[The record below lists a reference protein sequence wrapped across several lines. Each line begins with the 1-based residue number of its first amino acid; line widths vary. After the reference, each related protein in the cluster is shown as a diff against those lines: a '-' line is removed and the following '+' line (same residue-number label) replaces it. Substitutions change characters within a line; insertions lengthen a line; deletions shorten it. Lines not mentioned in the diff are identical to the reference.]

1 MIRIAALNDS
11 SSGFDDDDARS
22 KAVGTREAEESEAYT
37 LYNKALGL
45 QRQDIQKAEEAFE
58 QLLSHGFIREAA
70 KLIETETVGITHP
83 GLQLLYSI
91 YKNLAAMSLQKGDHE
106 EAMEWYIEAVKV
118 DESETTVWY
127 KIGTIALKLHNYQL
141 ARLGFEQGLQCNPNH
156 WPCLDNIITVLYT
169 INDYWYCLYYISKAL
184 KKDYLYPKG
193 IVFRNQIHKEQ
204 PSLKEA
210 TQEMFKECNS
220 LIDTEKVDQ
229 EEIDEYVNEAL
240 KMRQKRREL
249 ARTPPMK
256 PNKLPVPVKS
266 YTWLSLGESLIA
278 LYDNIKKATPPKSL
292 SIRVDL
298 SDYAVD
304 RNKSHETKKEEVPS
318 QPASSTIS
326 SELPPAVEKMD
337 VSKPEEME
345 VDHTAVTET
354 LTNVISTDSVSDTV
368 VNSTAVTASS
378 ETALVPALP
387 TSDNI
392 VVTSTDTTTAAPES
406 VILVT
411 SATLTSEPENVT
423 VTVTSEPSALEVSNS
438 FPTLSA
444 IPISV
449 TSALQDNPGSENSDT
464 ESKVKGQKRKKS
476 SNFDNPYYE
485 KRRSAR
491 VRNTFTRR
499 EEERV
504 NFREILETFIPP
516 SLRSGVDEEEMETL
530 DVVSDN
536 EGSVFTKPNKTE
548 TGTVSKAKLLSDTE
562 ENDVREFLEREQ
574 KNGGLLMLMLHFL
587 ESLCDRAEL
596 AWPPELASIY
606 VRVYTRWRRH
616 IDLPCLLSKNE
627 PEEDIRVFGKMLLLK
642 LEFHFD
648 QWLTKHL
655 RSGASPKGK
664 SPGSGLP
671 SEMPKFWEDDMDYI
685 FGLQGQSEVM
695 GPLWLQHC
703 VRAYWLQ
710 ARLCLLQGEIQYAS
724 CSFHKAKEFLKWRI
738 EDENAQEILLRNCQ
752 SDNWISIESIERHQ
766 DSLERSQSMDEM
778 QKLFEAKEFEKVVE
792 LLLKAV
798 NQPSQ
803 KPMRIDPESVIPPR
817 IEQLCLLH
825 DCLQKMGDMQRSI
838 HWGEVAFH
846 EAFQGYKKATT
857 SPQKDEWSAVL
868 NQIWSS
874 LLRNLEK
881 PECLKELSG
890 PRKNRLT
897 YDLVSVIDIMMSVP
911 EKATDM
917 PIGSVLPWMILYSII
932 HCEEEKFFALHK
944 EQESTDLST
953 QENLPSSLMLLNVSH
968 EYLGS
973 HSWCTKS
980 DGKLLIFFMDVLE
993 KKLKDN
999 FKYTDDL
1006 RQMYE
1011 QCVYCLYGHPNKK
1024 GKAKHLADH
1033 NVPPLTLT
1041 LPQAIQLF
1049 EYYKPKNLPEFDS
1062 FKTDTVSAELES
1074 LLRRIIQLIPEEE
1087 KPANRLDKVQDYI
1100 DGTSSVVPTPVKG
1113 LEFSTITKEIY
1124 YLLADYYFKNNEH
1137 PKAIKF
1143 YMYDI
1148 CVCPLRLDSW
1158 AGLALARMY
1167 QLEQKLNSTDLK
1179 LDVSLRK
1186 RSGAAL
1192 RCFDRA
1198 VDIEDAYGKL
1208 WMEYG
1213 SLSYQLHAH
1222 SSRQLSFHQEKK
1234 HECDVDFLPPELQQ
1248 SASSF
1253 KLEMLDKAFMCYKSA
1268 SQCVDEESEEW
1279 LTDYMMG
1286 KCLEK
1291 MHKSPMEYL
1300 NYYRQ
1305 AAAALHEENATYPKK
1320 IAYAYTAHTSPRLA
1334 VEALEMFYRLHV
1346 SILKL
1351 LLKGSNTE
1359 DYHTYAEY
1367 IEEAANSPFAR
1378 GCEKKDEESGNV
1390 SMDYDDTKTDKTTT
1404 NQQDHT
1410 YSKSKDPTNM
1420 MDNVDEN
1427 QVNIDSADSM
1437 DEKLEDSANN
1447 SRDSSEYFPSA
1458 EPSESS
1464 QDVGGNMETEDSM
1477 LTFSGASFK
1486 HQQPS
1491 ELPKTIELSAEVL
1504 DSCGKIPDSE
1514 ESAASK
1520 SDSTELLSKQRS
1532 LGFIPSGMVEEPKS
1546 NSELSLTEDSS
1557 LSKTGMDIIEI
1568 FSSPE
1573 PIDPKI
1579 QPKFFTPDNRQS
1591 SVESDDK
1598 MEIVTSSTVQNVE
1611 EKPEMCN
1618 DGASIPDTKAAG
1630 DVQSMESLEKKEE
1643 KVSDSMKQTGDNT
1656 LAVKETDEN
1665 KGKESESAN
1674 EAERSKESDKILPDK
1689 TTNKP
1694 ESDSPSIKTE
1704 VPSKGTPQEGKKE
1717 TNSDNPA
1724 QTGGGDTD
1732 TQKHAEENKKEESSK
1747 SEETEKPKLEGM
1759 EKPKLEGTAL
1769 RKDLIEKCMAALHL
1783 CLSRFP
1789 THYKSTYRLAYVYFY
1804 STFHKN
1810 LQYARDLL
1818 LGNPQWQSLSYMPA
1832 QGLFSERKVT
1842 NFFQGTWRLPISEV
1856 ERAGSFATHLNRA
1869 VLLLLKV
1876 LLEQKD
1882 VPMLYHLHLQLNR
1895 TPDAEKKY
1903 LRDAERLHYSKLALD
1918 YCLTAIKNRLPEI
1931 QELQDTEKAIKLL
1944 METYKIYNYGIS
1956 KMKATIGPRIS
1967 NLLAVTYKA
1976 VMKEEVSPD
1985 KPLFEQAIKFCQL
1998 YHQQNTPQRQGTVR
2012 SSMDSSL
2019 SDSSLF
2025 SPDRLLTNPFRPS
2038 GTPQS
2043 PVKTP
2048 QAILSSTQQTKSQQ
2062 SPTTSV
2068 QVPPS
2073 KPEAPQSPAKLPQTS
2088 TAMPS
2093 SKPQTNPST
2102 LKFSQI
2108 VTSVPP
2114 KPKQPIVQ
2122 LTKLQMTPQTFSEL
2136 TKEPSVEEPKVNAS
2150 AILGGVQSKTSA
2162 SLSVGSRQLSSG
2174 ISAISLISSLIEDGI
2189 NKANKQKTEKAGR
2202 SESMTDEP
2210 PAPISTPATP
2220 KLTKATS
2227 PRPSSGMS
2235 RPPLHLI
2242 HPKKRALMSEEVI
2255 EILSSDEEEEAMEV
2269 ASTGKSGS
2277 QKEDVK
2283 KLTGENVEMDDNANQ
2298 SQAEEE
2304 KKEIERKNSSGA
2316 LMTGNTESES
2326 KDNPSSSKVMES
2338 KMEAGTDSGKDGMSD
2353 VKDVPYLDPSTGLF
2367 VTDSDSQSSVY
2378 VANPENISFEDELM
2392 VEDD

>member
-1 MIRIAALNDS
+1 MTS
-11 SSGFDDDDARS
+11 S
-22 KAVGTREAEESEAYT
+22 
-37 LYNKALGL
+37 
-45 QRQDIQKAEEAFE
+45 
-58 QLLSHGFIREAA
+58 
-70 KLIETETVGITHP
+70 
-83 GLQLLYSI
+83 
-91 YKNLAAMSLQKGDHE
+91 
-106 EAMEWYIEAVKV
+106 
-118 DESETTVWY
+118 
-127 KIGTIALKLHNYQL
+127 
-141 ARLGFEQGLQCNPNH
+141 
-156 WPCLDNIITVLYT
+156 
-169 INDYWYCLYYISKAL
+169 
-184 KKDYLYPKG
+184 
-193 IVFRNQIHKEQ
+193 
-204 PSLKEA
+204 
-210 TQEMFKECNS
+210 
-220 LIDTEKVDQ
+220 
-229 EEIDEYVNEAL
+229 
-240 KMRQKRREL
+240 
-249 ARTPPMK
+249 
-256 PNKLPVPVKS
+256 
-266 YTWLSLGESLIA
+266 
-278 LYDNIKKATPPKSL
+278 
-292 SIRVDL
+292 
-298 SDYAVD
+298 
-304 RNKSHETKKEEVPS
+304 
-318 QPASSTIS
+318 
-326 SELPPAVEKMD
+326 
-337 VSKPEEME
+337 
-345 VDHTAVTET
+345 
-354 LTNVISTDSVSDTV
+354 
-368 VNSTAVTASS
+368 
-378 ETALVPALP
+378 
-387 TSDNI
+387 
-392 VVTSTDTTTAAPES
+392 
-406 VILVT
+406 
-411 SATLTSEPENVT
+411 TLTSEPENVT
-423 VTVTSEPSALEVSNS
+423 VTVTSEPSDVSNS
-438 FPTLSA
+438 FTTLSA

-449 TSALQDNPGSENSDT
+449 TSALQDHPGSENSDT
-464 ESKVKGQKRKKS
+464 ESKGKGQKRKKS

-530 DVVSDN
+530 DLLSDS
-536 EGSVFTKPNKTE
+536 EGSVFTKTNKTE
-548 TGTVSKAKLLSDTE
+548 SGTVSKAKPLSDTE
-562 ENDVREFLEREQ
+562 ENEVREFLEREQ
-574 KNGGLLMLMLHFL
+574 KNGGLLSLMLHFL
-587 ESLCDRAEL
+587 ECLCDRAEL
-596 AWPPELASIY
+596 AWPPELASVF
-606 VRVYTRWRRH
+606 VRIYTRWRRH
-616 IDLPCLLSKNE
+616 TDLPCLLSKNE
-627 PEEDIRVFGKMLLLK
+627 PEEDIRVFGKMLLMK
-642 LEFHFD
+642 LEFQFD

-671 SEMPKFWEDDMDYI
+671 SEMPKFWEEDMDYI

-703 VRAYWLQ
+703 VRAFWLQ
-710 ARLCLLQGEIQYAS
+710 ARLCLLQGKIQYAS

-738 EDENAQEILLRNCQ
+738 EDENAPEIFLQNCQ
-752 SDNWISIESIERHQ
+752 SDNLLSIESIDRHQ

-803 KPMRIDPESVIPPR
+803 KSMRIDPESVIPPR

-874 LLRNLEK
+874 LLKNLEK
-881 PECLKELSG
+881 PECLKALSE

-897 YDLVSVIDIMMSVP
+897 SDLVSVIDIMMSVP

-932 HCEEEKFFALHK
+932 NWEEEKFFALQK
-944 EQESTDLST
+944 EQESTDMSS

-980 DGKLLIFFMDVLE
+980 DGQFLIFFMGVLE

-999 FKYTDDL
+999 SKYTEDL

-1033 NVPPLTLT
+1033 NAPPLSLT
-1041 LPQAIQLF
+1041 LPQAVQLF
-1049 EYYKPKNLPEFDS
+1049 ECYKPKNLPEFDS

-1074 LLRRIIQLIPEEE
+1074 LLRRIIQLIPEKE

-1113 LEFSTITKEIY
+1113 LEFLTITKEIY

-1222 SSRQLSFHQEKK
+1222 SSRQLGFHQEKK
-1234 HECDVDFLPPELQQ
+1234 EECDVDFLPSDLQQ

-1291 MHKSPMEYL
+1291 MHKPPLEYL
-1300 NYYRQ
+1300 KYYKQ

-1351 LLKGSNTE
+1351 LLSGSHTE
-1359 DYHTYAEY
+1359 DYHTYSDY
-1367 IEEAANSPFAR
+1367 IDEAANSPFAR

-1390 SMDYDDTKTDKTTT
+1390 SMDYEDTKTDKTTT

-1410 YSKSKDPTNM
+1410 YSKSKDSTNM
-1420 MDNVDEN
+1420 MDNVNEN
-1427 QVNIDSADSM
+1427 QVNIDSADNSM

-1464 QDVGGNMETEDSM
+1464 QDVWGSIGGEDS
-1477 LTFSGASFK
+1477 LLNFSGATFK
-1486 HQQPS
+1486 HQEPS
-1491 ELPKTIELSAEVL
+1491 AVPKTIELSAEML
-1504 DSCGKIPDSE
+1504 DSCGGKMPDSE
-1514 ESAASK
+1514 DSAASK
-1520 SDSTELLSKQRS
+1520 SGNTEQLTKQKS
-1532 LGFIPSGMVEEPKS
+1532 LGFIPSEIVEESKS
-1546 NSELSLTEDSS
+1546 SSKLNLAKDSS
-1557 LSKTGMDIIEI
+1557 MSKTGVDIIEI

-1573 PIDPKI
+1573 PIDPKV
-1579 QPKFFTPDNRQS
+1579 QPKFFTPDNQQS
-1591 SVESDDK
+1591 SLESDDK
-1598 MEIVTSSTVQNVE
+1598 MEIVTPCNVQNVE
-1611 EKPEMCN
+1611 VKPEIGI
-1618 DGASIPDTKAAG
+1618 DGGSTPVLKAAG
-1630 DVQSMESLEKKEE
+1630 DVQPMDSLEKNEE
-1643 KVSDSMKQTGDNT
+1643 GKVSESMKESGDNP
-1656 LAVKETDEN
+1656 LAVKERDEN
-1665 KGKESESAN
+1665 KGKESETTS
-1674 EAERSKESDKILPDK
+1674 ETERSKESDKSSPDITK
-1689 TTNKP
+1689 AKP
-1694 ESDSPSIKTE
+1694 ESTSSSIKTE
-1704 VPSKGTPQEGKKE
+1704 EPSKGNPPQEGGKG
-1717 TNSDNPA
+1717 TNSVNPVEA
-1724 QTGGGDTD
+1724 GGGDTD
-1732 TQKHAEENKKEESSK
+1732 TPKPEKENKNEESSK
-1747 SEETEKPKLEGM
+1747 SEEK

-1769 RKDLIEKCMAALHL
+1769 RKDLIDKCMAALHL

-1918 YCLTAIKNRLPEI
+1918 YCMTAIKNRLPEI
-1931 QELQDTEKAIKLL
+1931 RELQDTEKAIKLL
-1944 METYKIYNYGIS
+1944 METYRIYNYGIS

-1967 NLLAVTYKA
+1967 NLLAATFRA

-2012 SSMDSSL
+2012 SSMDSSF

-2025 SPDRLLTNPFRPS
+2025 SPDKLLTNPFRPS

-2043 PVKTP
+2043 PVKTL
-2048 QAILSSTQQTKSQQ
+2048 QSNLSSTQQTKSQQ
-2062 SPTTSV
+2062 SPLTSV
-2068 QVPPS
+2068 QVPSS
-2073 KPEAPQSPAKLPQTS
+2073 KPETPHSPAKLPQTGTS
-2088 TAMPS
+2088 MRS
-2093 SKPQTNPST
+2093 SKPQANPST

-2108 VTSVPP
+2108 PTSVPP
-2114 KPKQPIVQ
+2114 KPKQPVVQ
-2122 LTKLQMTPQTFSEL
+2122 LTKLQMTPQTLSEL
-2136 TKEPSVEEPKVNAS
+2136 NKESSREEPKINAS
-2150 AILGGVQSKTSA
+2150 TLLGGAQSKTGA
-2162 SLSVGSRQLSSG
+2162 CLSTGSRQMPSG

-2202 SESMTDEP
+2202 NGSVADEP
-2210 PAPISTPATP
+2210 PAPVNTPVTP
-2220 KLTKATS
+2220 KMTTASSS
-2227 PRPSSGMS
+2227 PRPSSAAP
-2235 RPPLHLI
+2235 RPPLHLMP
-2242 HPKKRALMSEEVI
+2242 PKKRALMSEEVI
-2255 EILSSDEEEEAMEV
+2255 EILSSDEDEEAMETTP
-2269 ASTGKSGS
+2269 TGKSAS
-2277 QKEDVK
+2277 QKEDIK
-2283 KLTGENVEMDDNANQ
+2283 QLSGEDMEMEDSANQ
-2298 SQAEEE
+2298 SQAEE
-2304 KKEIERKNSSGA
+2304 KKGGRDGENVSATLVTE
-2316 LMTGNTESES
+2316 NTESES
-2326 KDNPSSSKVMES
+2326 KDNPSSSKVTEES
-2338 KMEAGTDSGKDGMSD
+2338 ELKMEAGADSGKDEMSD